1 MINVKNIVIS
11 MSVTVVL
18 ALSLPAQADWK
29 EWFSLDRAKEII
41 QVNNPVYEDECG
53 SCHFAY
59 QPGLLPKAS
68 WEKLMDGKALE
79 DHFGDN
85 AELDD
90 AVRAEIERFLVEN
103 AADDA
108 ASKRSKKIMAS
119 LREDLAPI
127 RITKVPFIVS
137 RHEEIPDRLISG
149 NPKVKSL
156 SQCQQCHQDIK
167 NGVYDDDTVYIAG
180 HGYFED

>member
-1 MINVKNIVIS
+1 MMNVKNVAATAGIVFS
-11 MSVTVVL
+11 LVLSV
-18 ALSLPAQADWK
+18 PAQADWK
-29 EWFSLDRAKEII
+29 SWFSLDRNKEII
-41 QVNNPVYEDECG
+41 QIDNPIYEDECG

-68 WEKLMDGKALE
+68 WQKLVDATALE

-85 AELDD
+85 AELDED
-90 AVRAEIERFLVEN
+90 VRREIEVFLVSN

-108 ASKRSKKIMAS
+108 RSKRSKKIMSS
-119 LREDLAPI
+119 LRDDLAPM

-137 RHEEIPDRLISG
+137 RHEEIPDRLIAG
-149 NPKVKSL
+149 NDKVKSL

-167 NGVYDDDTVYIAG
+167 KGVYDDDTVYIAG
-180 HGYFED
+180 HGYFDD